1 MVVVHGRRGGIA
13 TDGALDVLNE
23 SVLEGDRGG
32 GMAVHVGA
40 RVGALAGPGEVLTS
54 RTVRDL
60 SSGSG
65 LAFESLGPQHLKG
78 VPEDIEVFRV
88 RAN

>member
-1 MVVVHGRRGGIA
+1 VPEYTSASGERRGS
-13 TDGALDVLNE
+13 E
-23 SVLEGDRGG
+23 WG

-40 RVGALAGPGEVLTS
+40 RVGALAGEVLTS

-60 SSGSG
+60 SAGSG